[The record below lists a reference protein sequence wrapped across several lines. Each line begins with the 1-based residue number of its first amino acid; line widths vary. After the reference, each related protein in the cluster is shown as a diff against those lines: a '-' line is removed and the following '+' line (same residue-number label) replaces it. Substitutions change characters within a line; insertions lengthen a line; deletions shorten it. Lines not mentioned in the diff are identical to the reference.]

1 MWKGYGLEIYSRDSE
16 RRLTSHRVRKNAKM
30 GIVSAIERQIYYF
43 KTQFDVHI
51 TEEECNDGFE
61 ENCSS
66 LKLLDYSCKMPT
78 KGIAICM
85 LLNIPVNILNIFF
98 ILVM

>member
-1 MWKGYGLEIYSRDSE
+1 MWKGYGLGIYSRDSE

-30 GIVSAIERQIYYF
+30 GIVSATERQIYYF
-43 KTQFDVHI
+43 KTQFDVRI
-51 TEEECNDGFE
+51 TEKERNGGFE
-61 ENCSS
+61 ENCS

-85 LLNIPVNILNIFF
+85 LLNILVNILNIFLF
-98 ILVM
+98 L